1 VSGSEWTVSKLI
13 EERMSVRAYCD
24 AHGCSHRREVNLEAL
39 RDRLGPDAPAMAIDL
54 APRLKCTRCG
64 SRNVSLIYSPDM
76 RPSGWQWKVV

>member
-1 VSGSEWTVSKLI
+1 MSGSGWTVSKLI
-13 EERMSVRAYCD
+13 EERMSVRAMV
-24 AHGCSHRREVNLEAL
+24 AAKLAKMPVGNPTFNRANL
-39 RDRLGPDAPAMAIDL
+39 PDSAPAMAIDL